1 MSRSTL
7 IVLKTLVWLAC
18 LAPFCWLVWGAFSN
32 NLGPNATG
40 AIAYATGRTTLRL
53 LAITLAISPLRR
65 LGASLVPPVAAPLD
79 GLIKFRRLLGLFAFF
94 YATLHMLTWV
104 ALYNNFDL
112 QAMLAD
118 VARRRYITAGMAAY
132 LSLLPLALTS
142 TTWAIRKLGGK
153 NWRRLHMLIYLAAIC
168 GVAHYWWQMKP
179 GVLTP
184 LAMTVVIA
192 VLLLARPILAWF
204 QRRKARV
211 AASV

>member
-7 IVLKTLVWLAC
+7 IALKTLVPKILIWAAC
-18 LAPFCWLVWGAFSN
+18 LCPFCWLVWGAFTN

-53 LAITLAISPLRR
+53 LAITLAISPL
-65 LGASLVPPVAAPLD
+65 
-79 GLIKFRRLLGLFAFF
+79 RRLLGLFAFF

-142 TTWAIRKLGGK
+142 TAWSIRKLGGK
-153 NWRRLHMLIYLAAIC
+153 NWNRLHMLIYVAALC

-192 VLLLARPILAWF
+192 ALLLVRPILAWR
-204 QRRKARV
+204 QRRGSRAT
-211 AASV
+211 SV

>member
-7 IVLKTLVWLAC
+7 IVLKSLVWLAC
-18 LAPFCWLVWGAFSN
+18 LAPLCWLVWGAFTN

-65 LGASLVPPVAAPLD
+65 LLPRLSW
-79 GLIKFRRLLGLFAFF
+79 LIKFRRLLGLFAFF
-94 YATLHMLTWV
+94 YATVHMLTWV

-112 QAMLAD
+112 QAMLGD

-142 TTWAIRKLGGK
+142 TAWSIRKLGGK
-153 NWRRLHMLIYLAAIC
+153 NWNRLHMLIYFAALC

-192 VLLLARPILAWF
+192 VLLLVRPILAWR
-204 QRRKARV
+204 QRRKAH
-211 AASV
+211 ATEA

>member
-18 LAPFCWLVWGAFSN
+18 LAPFCWLVWGAFTN

-65 LGASLVPPVAAPLD
+65 LIPRLAW
-79 GLIKFRRLLGLFAFF
+79 LIDFRRLLGLFAFF
-94 YATLHMLTWV
+94 YATVHVLTWV
-104 ALYNNFDL
+104 ALYNNFDVHN
-112 QAMLAD
+112 MLID

-142 TTWAIRKLGGK
+142 TAWSIRKLGGK
-153 NWRRLHMLIYLAAIC
+153 NWNRLHMLIYVAAIC

-192 VLLLARPILAWF
+192 ALLLARPILAWF
-204 QRRKARV
+204 QRRKAQPTV
-211 AASV
+211 TA

>member
-7 IVLKTLVWLAC
+7 IVLKTPVWLVC
-18 LAPFCWLVWGAFSN
+18 LAPFCWLVWGAFTN

-65 LGASLVPPVAAPLD
+65 LLPRLSW
-79 GLIKFRRLLGLFAFF
+79 LIKFRRLLGLFAFF
-94 YATLHMLTWV
+94 YATLHVLTWV
-104 ALYNNFDL
+104 ALYNNFDP

-142 TTWAIRKLGGK
+142 TAWSIRKLGGK
-153 NWRRLHMLIYLAAIC
+153 NWNRLHMLIYVAAIC

-192 VLLLARPILAWF
+192 ALLLARPILAWF
-204 QRRKARV
+204 QRRKAQPTV
-211 AASV
+211 TA

>member
-1 MSRSTL
+1 MTRSTL

-18 LAPFCWLVWGAFSN
+18 LCPFCWLVWGAFTN

-40 AIAYATGRTTLRL
+40 AIAYATGRITLRL

-65 LGASLVPPVAAPLD
+65 LGASLVPPVAAPLN

-192 VLLLARPILAWF
+192 ALLLARPILAWR
-204 QRRKARV
+204 QRRKTRTNEA
-211 AASV
+211 

>member
-7 IVLKTLVWLAC
+7 IVLKTLVWIAC
-18 LAPFCWLVWGAFSN
+18 LAPFCWLVWGAFTN

-40 AIAYATGRTTLRL
+40 AIAFATGRTTLRL

-65 LGASLVPPVAAPLD
+65 LLPRLSW
-79 GLIKFRRLLGLFAFF
+79 LIKFRRLLGLFAFF

-104 ALYNNFDL
+104 ALYNSFDL
-112 QAMLAD
+112 RAMLAD
-118 VARRRYITAGMAAY
+118 VTRRRYITAGMAAY
-132 LSLLPLALTS
+132 LLLLPLALTS

-153 NWRRLHMLIYLAAIC
+153 NWNCLHKLIYFAALC

-184 LAMTVVIA
+184 LAITVVIA
-192 VLLLARPILAWF
+192 ALLLARPIVAWM
-204 QRRKARV
+204 QRRKAQTKV
-211 AASV
+211 AA

>member
-1 MSRSTL
+1 MNRLTL
-7 IVLKTLVWLAC
+7 ISLKVLVWLAC
-18 LAPFCWLVWGAFSN
+18 LAPLCWLVWGAFTN

-65 LGASLVPPVAAPLD
+65 LLPRLSW
-79 GLIKFRRLLGLFAFF
+79 LIKFRRLLGLFAFF

-118 VARRRYITAGMAAY
+118 VARRYITAGMAAY

-142 TTWAIRKLGGK
+142 TAWSIRKLGGK
-153 NWRRLHMLIYLAAIC
+153 NWNRLHMLIYVAALC

-192 VLLLARPILAWF
+192 ALLLVRPILAWR
-204 QRRKARV
+204 QRRGSRAT
-211 AASV
+211 SV

>member
-1 MSRSTL
+1 MTRSTL
-7 IVLKTLVWLAC
+7 IVLKILVWLAC
-18 LAPFCWLVWGAFSN
+18 LAPLCWLVWGAFTN

-40 AIAYATGRTTLRL
+40 AIAFFTGRATLRL

-65 LGASLVPPVAAPLD
+65 LLPRLSW
-79 GLIKFRRLLGLFAFF
+79 LIKFRRLLGLFAFF

-112 QAMLAD
+112 QSMLAD
-118 VARRRYITAGMAAY
+118 VARRRYITAGMAAW

-142 TTWAIRKLGGK
+142 TAWSIRKLGGK
-153 NWRRLHMLIYLAAIC
+153 NWNRLHMLIYVAAIC

-184 LAMTVVIA
+184 LAMTIVIA
-192 VLLLARPILAWF
+192 ALLLARPILAWF

-211 AASV
+211 PASV